1 MQAAFEAAHRQRFG
15 FVAVERRLVVEA
27 VAVEVIGATEEV
39 ADPERAVEP
48 GAREAVPL
56 THVAMYSGGAR
67 RDAPLYDRDT
77 LLPGQK
83 IDGPAIVREAT
94 ATTVVEPGWQAE
106 LTTRGHLV
114 LTRVVRAEEH
124 TSEIQSLM

>member
-1 MQAAFEAAHRQRFG
+1 
-15 FVAVERRLVVEA
+15 
-27 VAVEVIGATEEV
+27 
-39 ADPERAVEP
+39 
-48 GAREAVPL
+48 
-56 THVAMYSGGAR
+56 MYSGGAR

-114 LTRVVRAEEH
+114 LTRVVPRPK
-124 TSEIQSLM
+124 SEAIGTEADPVMLEVFNNLSMSIPQQLGATLANHPYSGNNQDGADFPFPP

>member
-1 MQAAFEAAHRQRFG
+1 
-15 FVAVERRLVVEA
+15 
-27 VAVEVIGATEEV
+27 
-39 ADPERAVEP
+39 
-48 GAREAVPL
+48 
-56 THVAMYSGGAR
+56 MYSGGAR

-83 IDGPAIVREAT
+83 IDGPAIVRAAT

-114 LTRVVRAEEH
+114 LTRVVARPQSEAVGTEADPVMLEVFNNLYLSIAGQMDATPAIGRARD
-124 TSEIQSLM
+124 

>member
-1 MQAAFEAAHRQRFG
+1 
-15 FVAVERRLVVEA
+15 
-27 VAVEVIGATEEV
+27 
-39 ADPERAVEP
+39 
-48 GAREAVPL
+48 
-56 THVAMYSGGAR
+56 MYSGGAR

-114 LTRVVRAEEH
+114 LTRVVPRPKGEATGTEADPVMLEVFKH
-124 TSEIQSLM
+124 PHRSIPGQPDPTPPKKRKG